1 MSSRGSPL
9 EGKRTN
15 PGHCWKTGF
24 GPYIRQLL
32 PKRPS
37 TVLFTIELSR
47 WRVT

>member
-1 MSSRGSPL
+1 MSSRGSLL

-24 GPYIRQLL
+24 GPYCQLL

-47 WRVT
+47 WRVS